1 MRPELFDQAG
11 FGVSLCLQRRF
22 GYTFVFFLSELT
34 GRLLVLPLDCFAEG
48 RLRFVADTER
58 DLSETVVVL
67 ADQARRSLHAHAGDV
82 SLLRFADDPCKADRK
97 R

>member
-34 GRLLVLPLDCFAEG
+34 GRLWYC
-48 RLRFVADTER
+48 RLTA
-58 DLSETVVVL
+58 
-67 ADQARRSLHAHAGDV
+67 
-82 SLLRFADDPCKADRK
+82 LLKEDSDS
-97 R
+97 